1 MSLLTRD
8 ELEALIAETEG
19 PFVSIFMPA
28 YRAGPE
34 IQEGPIRLKN
44 LLNQA
49 EERLTETGL
58 RAPEARE
65 LLKPAWDVLEQG
77 EFWQQQLGGLA
88 MFISPKL
95 FRVYRLPL
103 QFEDFLLV
111 SNRFHL
117 KPLLPLFTGD
127 GQFYILAL
135 SQNQVRLLQGSRDTV
150 RELELEDV
158 PESLAEALRYDE
170 FQKQMQFHTNAPP
183 VQQNY
188 RAALFHG
195 HGAGEDGEKNNLWR
209 YFQKVDRGLND
220 LLQNPQSPL
229 VLAGVE
235 YLFPIYREANSYQHL
250 VEDGIKGNP
259 EELSDKELHQ
269 QAWVLVEPIF
279 QQDQQKAVELF
290 NELINNSD
298 RASGNLEEVVPAAYY
313 GRVGTLFVP
322 VGLERWGSFNP
333 DTAELQ
339 LHQEQQPGNEDLLDA
354 AAVRTLLNSGK
365 VFAVEPEKVPGGGPV
380 AALFRY

>member
-8 ELEALIAETEG
+8 ELEALMAETEG

-49 EERLTETGL
+49 QERLTETGL
-58 RAPEARE
+58 RVPEARE

-117 KPLLPLFTGD
+117 KPLLPLLTGD

-135 SQNQVRLLQGSRDTV
+135 SQDQIRLLQGTRDTI

-158 PESLAEALRYDE
+158 PESLAEALRYDDFE
-170 FQKQMQFHTNAPP
+170 KPRKFYTNAMPMRNSG
-183 VQQNY
+183 QGG
-188 RAALFHG
+188 LFHG
-195 HGAGEDGEKNNLWR
+195 HTAVKEDEKNILWR
-209 YFQKVDRGLND
+209 YFQQVDRGLND
-220 LLQNPQSPL
+220 LLQNQKAPL

-235 YLFPIYREANSYQHL
+235 YLFPIYREASSYQHL

-269 QAWVLVEPIF
+269 WAWTLVEPIF
-279 QQDQQKAVELF
+279 QQDRQKAVELF

-298 RASGNLEEVVPAAYY
+298 QASGNLEEVVPAAYY
-313 GRVGTLFVP
+313 GRVGTMFVA
-322 VGLERWGSFNP
+322 VGLEQWGSFNP

-339 LHQEQQPGNEDLLDA
+339 LHQEPQPGDEELLDA
-354 AAVRTLLNSGK
+354 AAARTLLNSGK

-380 AALFRY
+380 AAIFRY